1 MNVTATGLLSM
12 FIWFCKKLFFMQIR
26 KAGCQGPFG
35 AGGRVVG
42 RGGEFRRTV
51 L

>member
-1 MNVTATGLLSM
+1 MNVTATGLLSI

-26 KAGCQGPFG
+26 KAGCQSPFG
-35 AGGRVVG
+35 AGGGVVG
-42 RGGEFRRTV
+42 GGGELRRRV